1 MIKQT
6 LKTITDES
14 YQEKLPNVSSDFPFY
29 YFLENVWEFDFHC
42 IAWHWHPEI
51 EIIYVQNGSV
61 NCYIGTEK
69 FVLTQGYGLFVN
81 SGVLHRYE
89 AKNNNLMPNIVFSTS
104 VFGEAQSRIITKY
117 VKPILDSDIS
127 FQIFSPHIEWQNN
140 ILLILKKI
148 FELQNQNGSFEFET
162 LINLFELWK
171 IFYDNIQLKSENQPK
186 SRENLH
192 RSQLQIMMQFIH
204 SNYNKNIT
212 LSDIAS
218 SVYISKNSALQ
229 VFQKGISISPIS
241 YLIQYRLARAT
252 ELLLSTDK
260 TITSI
265 ALETGF
271 ESVGYFCRKFK
282 EYYLM
287 TANDYRTRKS

>member
-42 IAWHWHPEI
+42 ITWHWHPEI

-61 NCYIGTEK
+61 DCYIGTEK

-89 AKNNNLMPNIVFSTS
+89 AKDNNLMPNIVFATR

-117 VKPILDSDIS
+117 VKPILDSNIS
-127 FQIFSPHIEWQNN
+127 FQILSPHIEWQNN
-140 ILLILKKI
+140 ILNTLKKI

-171 IFYDNIQLKSENQPK
+171 IFYDNIQLKSEYQPK

-218 SVYISKNSALQ
+218 AVYISKNSALQ
-229 VFQKGISISPIS
+229 VFQKGINIPPIS
-241 YLIQYRLARAT
+241 YLIQYRLARAA
-252 ELLLSTDK
+252 ELILSTDK

-271 ESVGYFCRKFK
+271 ENVGYFCRKFK
-282 EYYLM
+282 EHYLM